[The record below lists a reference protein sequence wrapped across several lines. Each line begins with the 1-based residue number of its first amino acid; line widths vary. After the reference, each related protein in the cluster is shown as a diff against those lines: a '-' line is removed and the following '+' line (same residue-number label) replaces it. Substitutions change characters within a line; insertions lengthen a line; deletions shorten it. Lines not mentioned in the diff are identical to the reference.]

1 MSFDLESCKK
11 KFTDLSGNIV
21 LAEVTTDSTENFNLI
36 VRELKGTKN
45 DYDKIYTED
54 ILPHYP
60 NFIILF
66 ANLSFISL
74 RPYLKVDEYD
84 GLFSCS
90 SAFLLFIAFS
100 SSWA

>member
-60 NFIILF
+60 N
-66 ANLSFISL
+66 L
-74 RPYLKVDEYD
+74 RTYAYEKDETRGDY
-84 GLFSCS
+84 FSIVS
-90 SAFLLFIAFS
+90 KKNE
-100 SSWA
+100 